1 MTGFWPFLTL
11 SGFHVGVGEG
21 RRKIRLPM
29 IAGRGSTG
37 VIAHR
42 VPEIV
47 LFLTGDPVTKE
58 HFPDLRP
65 EEIIKA
71 WKQIITQS
79 FL

>member
-11 SGFHVGVGEG
+11 SGFHVGVSEG

-58 HFPDLRP
+58 HFSDLRR

-71 WKQIITQS
+71 WKQIITPS